1 MDLGMNLGGLSHP
14 SGSFKEGCRAQRL
27 QGAGEALAGGRDQV
41 LGTTPPPLAPLL
53 KLGSDPP

>member
-1 MDLGMNLGGLSHP
+1 MNLGGLSHP